1 MYSQRTFGGQ
11 AEAVN
16 PSDNIPKSGDSYE
29 PPLFYVIPDLIGN
42 LIKKETV
49 TERSLLLCH

>member
-49 TERSLLLCH
+49 TERSL